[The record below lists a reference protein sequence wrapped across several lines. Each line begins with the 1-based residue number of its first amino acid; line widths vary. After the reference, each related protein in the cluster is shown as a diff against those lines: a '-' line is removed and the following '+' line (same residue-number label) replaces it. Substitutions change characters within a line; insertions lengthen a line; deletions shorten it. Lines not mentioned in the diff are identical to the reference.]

1 MNFLNSY
8 ISIFKRK
15 INDKIYVKSMLLI
28 LILTYLG
35 SFILNQMDFLI
46 SDNDVIRNYQL
57 EKINSSNL
65 LNVNTIIIGDSSG
78 GNAIDSKLFSKLS
91 GLNTQNLCLTGSWGL
106 VGSLGIL
113 KKSIEKNENIKNVI
127 IIHTLDIWKREFS
140 KESILELFTL
150 SDILENKYVNN
161 NTIFGYLFN
170 PKEIFWH
177 VKFIVRTFLGF
188 EANDLIDYENDYT
201 KQGNIKYSNG
211 KKQIKQNYSFNNLRI
226 SESKIIELNYL
237 QDYCISKNL
246 NCMFVHGLI
255 HEEVLTNSKNYVEYL
270 NNNLEKLIKINFS
283 KNIFSYPN
291 NKMGNSNDHID
302 IEFKKESTLDYFNLI
317 KKNLIVIE
325 EN

>member
-15 INDKIYVKSMLLI
+15 INIKIYVKSMLLI
-28 LILTYLG
+28 LIVIYLS
-35 SFILNQMDFLI
+35 SFILNRIDFSI
-46 SDNDVIRNYQL
+46 TDNDAIKHYQL

-65 LNVNTIIIGDSSG
+65 SNINTIILGDSSG
-78 GNAIDSKLFSKLS
+78 GNAIDSKLFSELS
-91 GLNTQNLCLTGSWGL
+91 GLNTKNLCLTGSWGL

-113 KKSIEKNENIKNVI
+113 KKSIEKNKNIKNVI

-177 VKFIVRTFLGF
+177 LKFMVRKFLGL
-188 EANDLIDYENDYT
+188 EVDNLIDYENDYT
-201 KQGNIKYSNG
+201 KQGNTKYSNG
-211 KKQIKQNYSFNNLRI
+211 KKQIEQNYSFNNFRI

-255 HEEVLTNSKNYVEYL
+255 HEEVLNNSKSYVEYL

-302 IEFKKESTLDYFNLI
+302 VEFKKESTLDYYNLI
-317 KKNLIVIE
+317 KKDLIGIE